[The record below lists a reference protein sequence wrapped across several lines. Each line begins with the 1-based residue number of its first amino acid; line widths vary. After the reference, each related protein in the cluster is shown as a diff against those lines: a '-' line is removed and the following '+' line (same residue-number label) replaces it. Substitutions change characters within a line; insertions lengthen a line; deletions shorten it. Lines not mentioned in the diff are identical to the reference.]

1 MNALVVHIHERR
13 LLTPHPPRTGESVFR
28 STGSTSSSRSPGRR
42 IPTLLCALALVASA
56 GSAVAAAPPAPRAGQ
71 TAAALPTGWAT
82 VVNAGSGK
90 CVDARAAGTADG
102 TAVQQYACNSSQ
114 AQQWQLRDTGDGR
127 VRVDNRADA
136 TKSWDVADVSAADGA
151 AVQLWTYGGGTNQ
164 QWQPVA
170 DAGGTTY
177 HFVNRNSGK
186 CLDVPSASTADGVQ
200 LQQWTCNGSAA
211 QSFRIDPVAAQQ
223 PPGTPDLGPNVTVF
237 DPSTPAATIQN
248 SLNAAFAQQETNQ
261 FGTAR
266 KAFLFK
272 PGTYDANANVG
283 FYTQVAGL
291 GLSPDDVNIRGSVHA
306 EADWFQGNATQNFW
320 RSAENLSV
328 TPTSGT
334 DRWAVSQAA
343 PYRRMHL
350 RGNLQLDDGG
360 WSSGGYMADTKIDG
374 QVRSGSQQQW
384 LSRNTEW
391 SSWTGSNWNMVFVG
405 AQNAPAN
412 TFPSPPY
419 TTVDRAPVT
428 REKPFLY
435 VDAAGAYKVFV
446 PAVRTDSRG
455 TTWAAGTPAG
465 ASLPLSDF
473 FVVKPGATAAQLND
487 ALAQGKNLLVT
498 PGVYHLNQTLKVT
511 RPDTVVLG
519 LGLAT
524 LIPDNGITAMT
535 VADVDGVKLAGILF
549 DAGTTNSAQL
559 LEMGPGGSSAD
570 HGGNPSSLHDVFFR
584 VGGAAVGKATTSL
597 TVNSDDVIGD
607 HLWIWRADHGNGVGW
622 NTNTADTGLVVNGDD
637 VTMYGLFVEHYQK
650 HQTIWNGNGGR
661 TYFYQ
666 NEMPYDPPNQ
676 AAWMNGSTQ
685 GYAAYKVANSVT
697 SHQVYGFGSYCY
709 FNVNPAVTAEHAI
722 EAPNS
727 ANVRFRSM
735 VTVSL
740 GGTGTIRHVVNDRG
754 GPSNSATNVAN
765 LVSYP

>member
-1 MNALVVHIHERR
+1 M
-13 LLTPHPPRTGESVFR
+13 
-28 STGSTSSSRSPGRR
+28 
-42 IPTLLCALALVASA
+42 PTA
-56 GSAVAAAPPAPRAGQ
+56 Q
-71 TAAALPTGWAT
+71 TAALPTSWAT
-82 VVNAGSGK
+82 VVNMGSGK
-90 CVDARAAGTADG
+90 CVDARAAGTANG
-102 TAVQQYACNSSQ
+102 TVVQQYACNDSQ
-114 AQQWQLRDTGDGR
+114 AQQWQFAATSGGYAQIG
-127 VRVDNRADA
+127 NHTDA
-136 TKSWDVADVSAADGA
+136 TKVWDVTDVSTADSA
-151 AVQLWTYGGGTNQ
+151 LVQLWTYGGGNNQ
-164 QWQPVA
+164 QWQAVA
-170 DAGGTTY
+170 ESSGAY

-186 CLDVPSASTADGVQ
+186 CLDVPSASTADSVQ
-200 LQQWTCNGSAA
+200 LQQYTCNGSPA
-211 QSFRIDPVAAQQ
+211 QSFRVNPVDPQQ

-272 PGTYDANANVG
+272 PGTYDADANVG

-291 GLSPDDVNIRGSVHA
+291 GLSPDDVTIRGAVHT

-350 RGNLQLDDGG
+350 RGNLLLDDGG

-374 QVRSGSQQQW
+374 QVNSGSQQQW

-391 SSWTGSNWNMVFVG
+391 SSWTGSNWNMVYVG
-405 AQNAPAN
+405 AKNAPAN
-412 TFPSPPY
+412 SFPSPPY
-419 TTVDRAPVT
+419 TTVDQTPVS

-435 VDAAGAYKVFV
+435 VDSAGAYKVFV
-446 PAVRTDSRG
+446 PGVRSNSSG
-455 TTWAAGTPAG
+455 TSWSSGTPTG
-465 ASLPLSDF
+465 TSVPLSDF
-473 FVVKPGATAAQLND
+473 FIVKPGATAAQMND

-498 PGVYHLNQTLKVT
+498 PGVYHLDQTLRVT
-511 RPDTVVLG
+511 RADTVVLG

-535 VADVDGVKLAGILF
+535 VADVDGVQLAGLLI
-549 DAGTTNSAQL
+549 DAGTTNSSQL
-559 LEMGPGGSSAD
+559 LEMGPSGSSAD
-570 HGGNPSSLHDVFFR
+570 HSTDPSSLHDVFFR
-584 VGGAAVGKATTSL
+584 VGGAGVGKATSSL
-597 TVNSDDVIGD
+597 TINSNGVIGD
-607 HLWIWRADHGNGVGW
+607 HLWLWRADHGSGVGW
-622 NTNTADTGLVVNGDD
+622 TSNTGATGLVVNGNN

-650 HQTIWNGNGGR
+650 HQTVWNGNGGR

-676 AAWMNGSTQ
+676 ASWMNGSTQ
-685 GYAAYKVANSVT
+685 GYAAYKVADSVT

-709 FNVNPAVTAEHAI
+709 FNVNSSVTAEHAI
-722 EAPNS
+722 EAPNN
-727 ANVRFRSM
+727 ANVRFKDM

-740 GGTGTIRHVVNDRG
+740 GGTGTIRHVINDRG
-754 GPSNSATNVAN
+754 GPSNSTTNVAN